1 VRVAVR
7 KLDGVESVDVS
18 LERGSAAIAL
28 RPGNRI
34 TLSQLRQIIRNN
46 GFTAKEATV
55 TVVGTLTERGGT
67 PALSVTGTDIV
78 CLLAPRAP
86 NDSAYADAA
95 QRVKAHQGDT
105 VEAVG
110 TVAAP
115 ASESQPEVLVLQ
127 ALKSARGG

>member
-18 LERGSAAIAL
+18 LERASAAIRL

-34 TLSQLRQIIRNN
+34 TLPQLRQIIKNN

-55 TVVGTLTERGGT
+55 TVLGTLTDRGGK

-78 CLLAPRAP
+78 WLIGPRAA
-86 NDSAYADAA
+86 DDAAYADAM
-95 QRVKAHQGDT
+95 QRVKAQQT
-105 VEAVG
+105 APVEGAG
-110 TVAAP
+110 TVAPP
-115 ASESQPEVLVLQ
+115 ANNSEPEVLILE
-127 ALKSARGG
+127 ALKPVGK